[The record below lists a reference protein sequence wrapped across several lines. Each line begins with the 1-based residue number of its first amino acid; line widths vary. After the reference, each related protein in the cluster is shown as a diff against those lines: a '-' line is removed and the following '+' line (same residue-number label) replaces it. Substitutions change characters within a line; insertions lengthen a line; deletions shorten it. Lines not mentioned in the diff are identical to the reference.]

1 MESTSHTKSV
11 YHMLH
16 RDPSKLF
23 PHDYVMRYTFVPLV
37 PRFITPNMITVFRMV
52 LVPFILYF
60 LFYDNFQIGVPLFL
74 FAAFTD
80 ALDGSV
86 ARLRHQVTEWGTFY
100 DPFAD
105 KLLVGSVVILV
116 VMQHINPIFGG
127 LILFVDT
134 MIMIGGYIRKKQG
147 RPMGSNI
154 FGKTKMFFQ
163 ILGISLLLIA
173 LWAGFDLFIP
183 FSVGTFSLAIVLAV
197 ISLFTYGL

>member
-1 MESTSHTKSV
+1 
-11 YHMLH
+11 MLH

-37 PRFITPNMITVFRMV
+37 PRFITPNMITVFRLM
-52 LVPFILYF
+52 LVPFILFF

-116 VMQHINPIFGG
+116 VMQHINPIFGA

-134 MIMIGGYIRKKQG
+134 MIIIGGYIRKKQG
-147 RPMGSNI
+147 KPMGSNL
-154 FGKTKMFFQ
+154 FGKTKMFCQ
-163 ILGISLLLIA
+163 VLGISLLLIA

-183 FSVGTFSLAIVLAV
+183 FSVGTFALAIVLAV